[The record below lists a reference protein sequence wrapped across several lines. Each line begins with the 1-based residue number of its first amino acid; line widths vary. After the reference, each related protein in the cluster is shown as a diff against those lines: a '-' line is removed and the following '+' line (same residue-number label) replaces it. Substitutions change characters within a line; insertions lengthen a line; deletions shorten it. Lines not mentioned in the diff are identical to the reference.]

1 MNIRARF
8 VYHYKS
14 NTISSKNSLS
24 IIARTTQRKYQST
37 LYRHY
42 KKHRDMQPYP
52 SVIARSTATCYRIPP
67 VIARSTATCYRT
79 PPVIARSTATC
90 YRTSPMSLREAPRR
104 AIVPH
109 SCHCEK
115 HRDVLSYLTHVIAR
129 STATC
134 YRTSP
139 MSLRRA
145 SRRGNLIKQHST
157 AKRYYLHFYIQKTAI
172 RIAVFWLFPLIY
184 IIFTHSYIPI
194 Q

>member
-24 IIARTTQRKYQST
+24 IITRTTQRKYQST
-37 LYRHY
+37 LHRHY
-42 KKHRDMQPYP
+42 KKHHDMLSYLTHI
-52 SVIARSTATCYRIPP
+52 IARSFA
-67 VIARSTATCYRT
+67 ACYRT
-79 PPVIARSTATC
+79 LHL
-90 YRTSPMSLREAPRR
+90 SLRGASRR

-109 SCHCEK
+109 LCHCKEL
-115 HRDVLSYLTHVIAR
+115 RNVLSYLTHVIAR
-129 STATC
+129 SFITC

-139 MSLRRA
+139 MSLRGA

-172 RIAVFWLFPLIY
+172 RIAVFCYSILLYACQSRKSRAGAMLRI
-184 IIFTHSYIPI
+184 TRLQQSLKG
-194 Q
+194 